1 MVLGLSY
8 IGFIITRYEMPGSYY
23 QAVAS
28 VLESGAVFK
37 LYYLNY
43 SVFLGTSSAI
53 NSTNTTRFN
62 LSTQSLDMVI

>member
-1 MVLGLSY
+1 
-8 IGFIITRYEMPGSYY
+8 MPGSYY

-37 LYYLNY
+37 LYYPNHN
-43 SVFLGTSSAI
+43 VFLGTSSAI

-62 LSTQSLDMVI
+62 LSTQSLEMVISTRQYKIEELISNIY